1 MISLCPSA
9 RVNIF
14 RPSHAACALAE
25 YLECSHLTASVLES
39 RNMTADS
46 VEDLRAALAQP
57 LEALLEPVR
66 LGRNAADTA
75 KRWKAT
81 ENLGNVLVYGDYD
94 VDGVSSTTLALELC
108 RTKATS
114 ARFFIPHR
122 DEQGYGLHES
132 VLEELLPHGWDT
144 LIVTDCGS
152 KDTHILQRA
161 VDAGLNVFVF
171 DHHLPEGGE
180 PFHPTVVNPHDGAGC
195 DVGKSLSATTVLWAW
210 AWIYDIVAK
219 EDLRRALDLAALATL
234 ADCMP
239 LTALN
244 RSFVRHGLALLNR
257 APKPGLEALF
267 RKLGMTPGTLTE
279 ETLTM
284 RVIPCLNAA
293 GRMDFADTAVA
304 VLRNGREQEEQVD
317 NLILLNKK
325 RQALSGR
332 ISEEA
337 SLLLRDS
344 PFNHVA
350 LGETW
355 PVGVLSSVASR
366 LCNQL
371 STPVVLAAPV
381 RGGIRGTL
389 RVPEGGDA
397 MEILNPI
404 ASRLDAWGGH
414 RFAAG
419 FSVSRNNWDGV
430 ALYLEKS
437 LAAVEVEEPLLDA
450 LERLPGDITLK
461 EWKELQ
467 LLGPFGNGNPSPL
480 FYAPADG
487 AWGLLPLGKTGRHVQ
502 IEMDG
507 SRILAF
513 DGEKL
518 REWFDKARG
527 ILYRPR
533 IDTWRGVERLQYL
546 VEYIVV

>member
-397 MEILNPI
+397 
-404 ASRLDAWGGH
+404 
-414 RFAAG
+414 
-419 FSVSRNNWDGV
+419 
-430 ALYLEKS
+430 
-437 LAAVEVEEPLLDA
+437 
-450 LERLPGDITLK
+450 
-461 EWKELQ
+461 
-467 LLGPFGNGNPSPL
+467 
-480 FYAPADG
+480 
-487 AWGLLPLGKTGRHVQ
+487 
-502 IEMDG
+502 
-507 SRILAF
+507 
-513 DGEKL
+513 
-518 REWFDKARG
+518 
-527 ILYRPR
+527 
-533 IDTWRGVERLQYL
+533 
-546 VEYIVV
+546 